1 MESRKRS
8 LVKAVSYRIWVTAV
22 AFMIAYWATE
32 SVEKSIEVIV
42 LYLMGS
48 VVIYYIHERIWDKI
62 KWGRGNV

>member
-32 SVEKSIEVIV
+32 SIEKSIEVIV

-48 VVIYYIHERIWDKI
+48 MVIYYIHERIWDKI

>member
-32 SVEKSIEVIV
+32 SIEKSIEVIV

-48 VVIYYIHERIWDKI
+48 MVIYYIHERIWDKI
-62 KWGRGNV
+62 KWGRKP

>member
-22 AFMIAYWATE
+22 AFLIAYWATE
-32 SVEKSIEVIV
+32 SIEKSIEVIV

-48 VVIYYIHERIWDKI
+48 MVIYYIHERIWDKI

>member
-22 AFMIAYWATE
+22 AFLIAYWATE
-32 SVEKSIEVIV
+32 SIEKSIEVIV

-48 VVIYYIHERIWDKI
+48 MVIYYIHERIWDRI
-62 KWGRGNV
+62 KWGRKL

>member
-62 KWGRGNV
+62 EWGRGNV